1 MSVDPAAQQMVATVW
16 TTPAGAPERLIWA
29 GRRFVVSAKPIAW
42 MDRISWWESPMRIP
56 RGHAAQAVERPMWQV
71 TAKALDNGELLIF
84 DLAVS
89 SSPQWPITAIYD

>member
-1 MSVDPAAQQMVATVW
+1 MSADPAAHHMVATVW

-29 GRRFVVSAKPIAW
+29 GRRFVVAAKPIAW
-42 MDRISWWESPMRIP
+42 IDRIAWWESPVRVP
-56 RGHAAQAVERPMWQV
+56 VGRSAQLVERPMWQV

-89 SSPQWPITAIYD
+89 SDAQWPITAIYD